1 MMYVYAITCL
11 ETPFYWK
18 VAPCHRI
25 SEMFPLHWPEEVGSE
40 PLVHQANQSS
50 SGICISSSLHI

>member
-1 MMYVYAITCL
+1 MYVYAITCL

-40 PLVHQANQSS
+40 Q
-50 SGICISSSLHI
+50 